1 MSQFKQSTIEQFEAF
16 LRIRMED
23 ANVTITRLCDVVDF
37 SDSFDEQTNECEDA
51 FFQLRETRSA
61 LIALGDFKKSLGGG
75 KA

>member
-23 ANVTITRLCDVVDF
+23 ANVTITRLCGVVDF
-37 SDSFDEQTNECEDA
+37 SDSSDEQTNECEDA
-51 FFQLRETRSA
+51 FFQLSETRSA
-61 LIALGDFKKSLGGG
+61 LIALQDFKKSLGGG

>member
-23 ANVTITRLCDVVDF
+23 ANVTITRCGVVDF
-37 SDSFDEQTNECEDA
+37 SDSSDEKTNECEDA
-51 FFQLRETRSA
+51 FFQLSETRSA

>member
-23 ANVTITRLCDVVDF
+23 ANVTITRLCGVVDF
-37 SDSFDEQTNECEDA
+37 SDSSDEETNECEDA
-51 FFQLRETRSA
+51 FFQLSETRSA
-61 LIALGDFKKSLGGG
+61 LIALGDFKKSLVGG